1 MLLIELLD
9 TKLPIEFDDFD
20 ITNDSFKTTTTIN
33 NVHYGFECYYKKLSL
48 ISSDLFYG
56 VKKPSSLVNLESKID
71 YIWELVFFNFDEYGA
86 LNFSMTKRNDS
97 LKVLSFVKQSAL
109 MFTKKYHPNYITF
122 TSDNISRENVYLKI
136 ISKSFKIKNKY
147 KFKNENNV
155 DLIVLEI

>member
-1 MLLIELLD
+1 M
-9 TKLPIEFDDFD
+9 
-20 ITNDSFKTTTTIN
+20 
-33 NVHYGFECYYKKLSL
+33 
-48 ISSDLFYG
+48 
-56 VKKPSSLVNLESKID
+56 VNLESKID

>member
-33 NVHYGFECYYKKLSL
+33 NVHYGFECYYKELTRLSNG
-48 ISSDLFYG
+48 LFFNS
-56 VKKPSSLVNLESKID
+56 KKPEELIKLESEIKHVWDIS
-71 YIWELVFFNFDEYGA
+71 FFNFDDYGA
-86 LNFSMTKRNDS
+86 LNFGMTNKNDS

-109 MFTKKYHPNYITF
+109 MFTKKYHPKYITF